1 MLQRIKT
8 EVFYKMPGEYILL
21 YTYYSTVYIILYHL
35 LGWWPYR
42 AHGRHPPAG
51 SARRPAAPAPL
62 TSTRPRGA
70 RVRRRDMISMVLR
83 L

>member
-42 AHGRHPPAG
+42 AHGRQWPDTPPRVRLDG
-51 SARRPAAPAPL
+51 PRPRRP
-62 TSTRPRGA
+62 
-70 RVRRRDMISMVLR
+70 
-83 L
+83 